1 MNMVKNATVLEFL
14 NELEVVYK
22 ELADEFRKITPKII
36 SIRSGIDNWSFL
48 ETAEHIAPVVRFW
61 IIWIHR
67 TRGSLEAAHIT
78 QPAKDTRQEFLFNH
92 PDPTGIS
99 IPALQDILVQLKQAT
114 NELIE
119 LLGWITEKEYLSLVP
134 EISEEDRTLLFETPP
149 GHYYKLSLPE
159 ADRHAGFSRLLE
171 YAGGFSI
178 KGMCGHLLEG
188 HTRNH
193 IAQMKEARLKA
204 EDFQ

>member
-1 MNMVKNATVLEFL
+1 MVNNTTILEFL
-14 NELEVVYK
+14 TELELSYE
-22 ELADEFRKITPKII
+22 ELAEEFRKVTPKVM
-36 SIRSGIDNWSFL
+36 SVRPGEEDWSFL

-67 TRGSLEAAHIT
+67 VRGSLDAANIT
-78 QPAKDTRQEFLFNH
+78 QPDRDIRQEFSFNH
-92 PDPTGIS
+92 PDPKDVT
-99 IPALQDILVQLKQAT
+99 IPELQNILIQLKQAT

-119 LLGWITEKEYLSLVP
+119 LLGWITEKEYLALVP
-134 EISEEDRTLLFETPP
+134 DIDEEDRVKLFETPP
-149 GHYYKLSLPE
+149 GHYYRLSLPE
-159 ADRHAGFSRLLE
+159 PDRHAGLSRLLE

>member
-1 MNMVKNATVLEFL
+1 MVNNSTVSEFL
-14 NELEVVYK
+14 NELELAYG
-22 ELADEFRKITPKII
+22 ELADEFRAVTSDIM
-36 SIRSGIDNWSFL
+36 SIRPGEEDWSFL

-67 TRGSLEAAHIT
+67 VRGSLEAAKIT
-78 QPAKDTRQEFLFNH
+78 RPEKNERQLFSFNH
-92 PDPTGIS
+92 PDAQGIE
-99 IPALQDILVQLKQAT
+99 IPELQNILTDLKQST
-114 NELIE
+114 DELIE
-119 LLGWITEKEYLSLVP
+119 LLGWITEKEYLSVVP
-134 EISEEDRTLLFETPP
+134 EINEEDRAILYETPP
-149 GHYYKLSLPE
+149 GHYYRLSLPE
-159 ADRHAGFSRLLE
+159 PERHAGLSRLLD

-193 IAQMKEARLKA
+193 IAQMREARLKA